1 METELNNLKTI
12 GADME
17 EAIAKGFKIVIPNI
31 NVLFVS
37 DILSRD
43 IKMKLETVSSAEKI
57 QAKAEILKDIY
68 RE

>member
-1 METELNNLKTI
+1 METELSNLKTI

-57 QAKAEILKDIY
+57 QAKA
-68 RE
+68 